1 MQVTT
6 GLRRRVPRHG
16 PCWAGRRRKS
26 ATRAAE
32 CPELEGSGGRHLGH
46 AGPDLQAA
54 SETAQRTNGFHS
66 MKRKRVLRLSPPGP
80 GCNTSQSPR
89 LCWGR
94 RPALKAPP
102 KAPFRKFWLIC
113 PLKLL
118 KMLEKGSNFFAPS
131 ARFVGVVV
139 RPGQMGL
146 RPEVI
151 RYPKKGQ
158 FSYLGVNVGLVL
170 TNAEGR

>member
-1 MQVTT
+1 MNAVEYVARCHGQVLKAVTVRMLNSPT
-6 GLRRRVPRHG
+6 SR
-16 PCWAGRRRKS
+16 S
-26 ATRAAE
+26 AF
-32 CPELEGSGGRHLGH
+32 
-46 AGPDLQAA
+46 Q
-54 SETAQRTNGFHS
+54 
-66 MKRKRVLRLSPPGP
+66 PGWK
-80 GCNTSQSPR
+80 TSQSPR

-113 PLKLL
+113 PLKSLE
-118 KMLEKGSNFFAPS
+118 MLEKGSKFFAPS

-158 FSYLGVNVGLVL
+158 FCYLARPDCETLAVNSASTCRVSYY
-170 TNAEGR
+170 